1 MNRNGNRNRSGNG
14 NGNRRNQNG
23 NRNQLSTLP
32 SGALATIARHLRALN
47 MARVART
54 SRSLRAEFN
63 PLIERRLTGSNALR
77 NALRGPARS
86 IGIMRRI
93 RGTSQ
98 YHPAQSAVYQAIS
111 RLITNYGGART
122 QPNLTRLRN
131 LVYSPNAARNYGLV
145 TRIGPWWINT
155 GNHTQRNIPRQIT
168 LVNNRTG
175 NMYHM
180 RYNPNTRRYNA
191 PY

>member
-14 NGNRRNQNG
+14 NGNRRNQN
-23 NRNQLSTLP
+23 QLSTLP
-32 SGALATIARHLRALN
+32 SGVLATIARHLRARN

-111 RLITNYGGART
+111 RLITNYGGPRT
-122 QPNLTRLRN
+122 RPSLANLRN
-131 LVYSPNAARNYGLV
+131 RVYSPNAARNYGFV
-145 TRIGPWWINT
+145 TRVGPWWVNT
-155 GNHTQRNIPRQIT
+155 GNHTSRNIPREIT
-168 LVNNRTG
+168 LINNRTG
-175 NMYHM
+175 NTYHM

-191 PY
+191 PYL